1 MPAPTDGPMP
11 TSPPG
16 SSVGIDP
23 PSSPAWNWVYY
34 PLAFSVALIV
44 VISFYLNHELTPVYV
59 AQIEFVQTT
68 TDRTGHLLEL
78 RQASSNVED
87 AGTNVLSDEDVAAA
101 PEKLHAVSLIFKDRL
116 NSIRRT
122 LQAGPDKNEIT
133 PWLEILDGIE
143 KAEAEMEADD
153 QQIFVFQK
161 QKQPDMAGRILKKVH
176 EKEDEI
182 ESSLSRLR
190 ALILQ
195 AQSDRLDRNL
205 ADAASK
211 RRYLDYAAVLTVVL
225 MFGVTAYGV
234 MLSRRVESAG
244 RERERYEH
252 ALRKANEELDHRVQE
267 RTAELT
273 QANEALHKVI
283 AERKRAEGA
292 LGEAQERFKGIY
304 ESSKDGIAYASL
316 DGHFID
322 VNQAFT
328 QLTGYA
334 RAELSGMRYRDLVPE
349 KYRAVDEKVVSEMI
363 KTGAPVELEREY
375 KRKDGS
381 LVPVSLTA
389 FVVSGKDGQT
399 AGLAT
404 IVKDITE
411 RKWAE
416 GELTHSLSILRS
428 TLESTGDGILV
439 VGSMGEMVSA
449 NRKYAQIWGIPD
461 ADASSLGNHQA
472 LTFDLN
478 QLKDPAS
485 FQSKL
490 EDLKAKPEA
499 ESSGFIEFK
508 DGRIVEHN
516 SLPHLIGGKSVGR
529 VWSFRDVTERFRI
542 EEKLRQSEEQF
553 RLITENVADL
563 IAVLDLEGRRVYNS
577 PSYKGMLGDPE
588 KLRGSLSFTEIHP
601 DDRERIK
608 KIFEETVRTGV
619 GQRSEYRFLLKNGSI
634 RYMESQGSVI
644 RNRNGD
650 PEKVVVVSR
659 DVTRR
664 KRAEDTLRESE
675 GRFRLVVQATNDA
688 VWDWDLLTNL
698 FWWNEGVTTLFG
710 YSREDLGPD
719 ASWWTEHIHP
729 EDQERVISGVY
740 EQIDGG
746 GKAWTDEYRFR
757 RKDGSYAYILDRA
770 YVIHEDG
777 GKPVRMIGAMMDVT
791 ARKKAEEEIKKLN
804 EGLELR
810 VEERTA
816 QLAAVNETL
825 GQRNREVERMTMLKS
840 QFLASMSHELR
851 TPLNAIIGFA
861 DLIQDGT
868 SGAINEKQKSF
879 VKHIQQ
885 AGRHLL
891 DLINDILDLS
901 KIEAG
906 QLTIQPENFA
916 PGGAL
921 PEVLSVIKPLA
932 MKKHIE
938 IQYEVGAE
946 LTVFADRV
954 RFKQII
960 YNLLSNAVKFTPE
973 GGKIKVESSN
983 PPGFLCISVTDTG
996 IGIKPE
1002 DQEVIFEEFRQVG
1015 HTTRGVTE
1023 GTGLGLA
1030 ICKRLVEQQE
1040 GKIWIESAIGK
1051 GSKFSFTLPEGR
1063 TLSRVSLGPSDGAPA
1078 RPVREKPLIL
1088 VVDNDPASREL
1099 LVSYLTG
1106 EIFQT
1111 ESASASEEGLKKAR
1125 ELQPDA
1131 VTLDILAQDKSSWA
1145 TFSDLKTNP
1154 TTAHIP
1160 IIVISAADD
1169 KNVGYTQ
1176 GAAER
1181 LGKPV
1186 SRETLMN
1193 ALIKHLPASK
1203 TGGPAVLVVE
1213 NNPEVLRA
1221 ITKTLEAG
1229 GYSALVA
1236 RNGKEAQDILWLV
1249 RVDAA
1254 LLNLS
1259 MPEMDGF
1266 ELFRRVKQNPRLRD
1280 IPVLVFV
1287 RSSMTDSESEFLKR
1301 EARACL
1307 TKEGPWNDQLIKHLD
1322 EILHRQVVP
1331 S

>member
-1 MPAPTDGPMP
+1 M
-11 TSPPG
+11 PG
-16 SSVGIDP
+16 SSPGSAAGP
-23 PSSPAWNWVYY
+23 QPLSSPAWNWVYY
-34 PLAFSVALIV
+34 PLAFSVVLIV
-44 VISFYLNHELTPVYV
+44 VISFYMNHELTQVYV
-59 AQIEFVQTT
+59 AQIDFVRAT
-68 TDRTGHLLEL
+68 TDRTGRLLEL
-78 RQASSNVED
+78 RQASGDVED
-87 AGTNVLSDEDVAAA
+87 AGSEVLSEEDVAAA
-101 PEKLHAVSLIFKDRL
+101 PEKLHAASLIFKDRL
-116 NSIRRT
+116 DSFRKD
-122 LQAGPDKNEIT
+122 LQVIPDKNET
-133 PWLEILDGIE
+133 APWLRDLDQIE
-143 KAEAEMEADD
+143 NADAELEADAE
-153 QQIFVFQK
+153 QVFLFQK
-161 QKQPDMAGRILKKVH
+161 QEKHDRAAQNLKKVH

-182 ESSLSRLR
+182 VGRLTHLR
-190 ALILQ
+190 ALMLQ
-195 AQSDRLDRNL
+195 AQTDQLDKNL
-205 ADAASK
+205 VAAAS
-211 RRYLDYAAVLTVVL
+211 RRKFLDLAALFTVFL
-225 MFGVTAYGV
+225 MFGITAYGV
-234 MLSRRVESAG
+234 TLSRRVEAAG
-244 RERERYEH
+244 QQREQYEH
-252 ALRKANEELDHRVQE
+252 ALRKANEELDRRVQE

-273 QANEALHKVI
+273 QANQTLHEEI

-322 VNQAFT
+322 VNNAFT
-328 QLTGYA
+328 QLTGYSKE
-334 RAELSGMRYRDLVPE
+334 ELSAMRYRDLVPE
-349 KYRAVDEKVVSEMI
+349 KFHAADEKIVSDMI
-363 KTGAPVELEREY
+363 KTGAPVEQEREY
-375 KRKDGS
+375 KTKDGS
-381 LVPVSLTA
+381 TVPVSLTA
-389 FVVSGKDGQT
+389 FVVRGDDGQT

-439 VGSMGEMVSA
+439 VDSEGKIVSA
-449 NRKYAQIWGIPD
+449 NRKYAQIWGIPE
-461 ADASSLGNHQA
+461 AAVSSPGALRA

-478 QLKDPAS
+478 QLKDPAG
-485 FQSKL
+485 FHSKL
-490 EDLKAKPEA
+490 QDLNAKPEA
-499 ESSGFIEFK
+499 ESTGFIEFI

-516 SLPHLIGGKSVGR
+516 SLPHQIGGKSVGR

-588 KLRGSLSFTEIHP
+588 KLRGTLSFSEIHP

-608 KIFEETVRTGV
+608 KIFEETIRTGV

-644 RNRNGD
+644 RDRNGD

-710 YSREDLGPD
+710 YNREELGPD

-791 ARKKAEEEIKKLN
+791 ARKTAEKEIKDLN

-825 GQRNREVERMTMLKS
+825 EQRNREVERMTMLKS

-938 IQYEVGAE
+938 IQYEVGSE

-973 GGKIKVESSN
+973 GGKIKVESST
-983 PPGFLCISVTDTG
+983 PPGFVCISVTDTG

-1002 DQEVIFEEFRQVG
+1002 DHDVIFEEFRQVG

-1040 GKIWIESAIGK
+1040 GKIWIESEIGK

-1063 TLSRVSLGPSDGAPA
+1063 TLSVTQAPAEGAPA

-1111 ESASASEEGLKKAR
+1111 ESSSAGEEGLSKAR
-1125 ELQPDA
+1125 QLQPDV
-1131 VTLDILAQDKSSWA
+1131 VTLDILSQDKSSWA

-1186 SRETLMN
+1186 SREILMN
-1193 ALIKHLPASK
+1193 ALIKHLPTAK
-1203 TGGPAVLVVE
+1203 TSGPAVLVVE
-1213 NNPEVLRA
+1213 NNPEALRA
-1221 ITKTLEAG
+1221 ITKALETG

-1287 RSSMTDSESEFLKR
+1287 GNEITASESDFLKR
-1301 EARACL
+1301 EARARL
-1307 TKEGPWNDQLIKHLD
+1307 TKEGAWKDNLIKHLD

>member
-1 MPAPTDGPMP
+1 MIPRP
-11 TSPPG
+11 TSG
-16 SSVGIDP
+16 SAAEPNPISRHGY
-23 PSSPAWNWVYY
+23 NWVYY
-34 PLAFSVALIV
+34 TLALPALLIV
-44 VISFYLNHELTPVYV
+44 VISLYMYHELTEVYV
-59 AQIEFVQTT
+59 AQISFVQTT
-68 TDRTGHLLEL
+68 TNRTGRLLEL
-78 RQASSNVED
+78 RSTSSDVED
-87 AGTNVLSDEDVAAA
+87 AGTNVLSD
-101 PEKLHAVSLIFKDRL
+101 KDL
-116 NSIRRT
+116 A
-122 LQAGPDKNEIT
+122 AGPTKVREALLVFNDRIASLRKDLKSSPDKDET
-133 PWLEILDGIE
+133 GTWLKELDEVE
-143 KAEAEMEADD
+143 KSVAEMAANDN
-153 QQIFVFQK
+153 QIFILQK
-161 QKQPDMAGRILKKVH
+161 SNKHDIAAQLLKKVH
-176 EKEDEI
+176 SQEDEI
-182 ESSLSRLR
+182 LNRLTHLR
-190 ALILQ
+190 ALMLQ
-195 AQSDRLDRNL
+195 AQTDQLDKNL
-205 ADAASK
+205 AAAAYK
-211 RRYLDYAAVLTVVL
+211 RQFLDYAALITVFL

-234 MLSRRVESAG
+234 MLSRRVEAAG
-244 RERERYEH
+244 REREQYEV
-252 ALRKANEELDHRVQE
+252 ALRQANEELDRRVQE

-273 QANEALHKVI
+273 QTNQTLHDEI

-304 ESSKDGIAYASL
+304 ESSKDGIAYSSL

-322 VNQAFT
+322 INNAFT
-328 QLTGYA
+328 QLTGYSKE
-334 RAELSGMRYRDLVPE
+334 ELSAMRYQDLVPE
-349 KYRAVDEKVVSEMI
+349 KFREVDEKVVSGMI
-363 KTGAPVELEREY
+363 KTGTPVELERECR
-375 KRKDGS
+375 KKDGS
-381 LVPVSLTA
+381 VVPVSVTA
-389 FVVSGKDGQT
+389 FVVKGKNGQT
-399 AGLAT
+399 VGIAT

-439 VGSMGEMVSA
+439 VDSEGKIVSA
-449 NRKYAQIWGIPD
+449 NRKYAQIWGIPEV
-461 ADASSLGNHQA
+461 AASSSGAQQA
-472 LTFDLN
+472 LAFDLD
-478 QLKDPAS
+478 QLKDPAG
-485 FQSKL
+485 FQAKL
-490 EDLKAKPEA
+490 QDLSVKPEA
-499 ESSGFIEFK
+499 ESTGFIEFK

-516 SLPHLIGGKSVGR
+516 SLPHQIAGKSVGR

-588 KLRGSLSFTEIHP
+588 KLKGSLSFSEIHP

-644 RNRNGD
+644 RDRNGD

-710 YSREDLGPD
+710 YSREELGPD

-757 RKDGSYAYILDRA
+757 RKDGTYAYILDRA

-791 ARKKAEEEIKKLN
+791 ARKKAEEEIKGLN

-825 GQRNREVERMTMLKS
+825 EQRNREVERMTMLKS

-868 SGAINEKQKSF
+868 SGAINDKQKSF

-938 IQYEVGAE
+938 IQYEVGSDM
-946 LTVFADRV
+946 TVFADRV

-960 YNLLSNAVKFTPE
+960 YNLLSNAVKFTPD
-973 GGKIKVESSN
+973 GGKIKVESST
-983 PPGFLCISVTDTG
+983 PPGFVCISVTDTG

-1040 GKIWIESAIGK
+1040 GKIWIESAAGK

-1063 TLSRVSLGPSDGAPA
+1063 TLSQVTQAPSGAVLA

-1111 ESASASEEGLKKAR
+1111 ESASAGQEGLAKAR
-1125 ELQPDA
+1125 QLQPDA
-1131 VTLDILAQDKSSWA
+1131 VTLDILSQDKSSWA

-1154 TTAHIP
+1154 ITAHIP

-1193 ALIKHLPASK
+1193 ALIKHLPSSK
-1203 TGGPAVLVVE
+1203 TTGPAVLVVE
-1213 NNPEVLRA
+1213 NNPEALRA
-1221 ITKTLEAG
+1221 ITKALESG

-1280 IPVLVFV
+1280 IPVLAFTGNE
-1287 RSSMTDSESEFLKR
+1287 MTTAESDFLKR

-1307 TKEGPWNDQLIKHLD
+1307 TKEGPWKEDLIKSLD
-1322 EILHRQVVP
+1322 EILHRQGAP